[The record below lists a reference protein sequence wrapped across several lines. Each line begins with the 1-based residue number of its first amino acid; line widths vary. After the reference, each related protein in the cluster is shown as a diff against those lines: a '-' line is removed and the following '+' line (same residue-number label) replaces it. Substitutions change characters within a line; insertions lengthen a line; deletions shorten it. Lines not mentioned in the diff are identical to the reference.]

1 MACLTQEQ
9 IEQLAGGEL
18 APAEAAELQ
27 AHVDACKSCG
37 ERIEEWQAWEE
48 LLGDVRKL
56 PSDVFTTAS
65 DECETQVAMQ
75 GDSTTAL
82 TAADLEGAPLPRLP
96 GYRLLRELSHGAQGV
111 VYEAIQEST
120 KRKVA
125 LKVLLPGIHASKRAR
140 KRFEREI
147 EIIAQLRHPN
157 IVSIYDAGRTPEGRY
172 YYAMDYVR
180 GLPLHRHVR
189 EQSLSLEATLSLFMS
204 ICDALQYAHQRG
216 VIHRDLKP
224 TNILVDA
231 DGSPKVLDFGL
242 AKQLASKADTLSLTE
257 QIVGTLPYMAPE
269 QTRGNP
275 DEIDT
280 RTDVYALGVILY
292 ELLTGK
298 YPYPVVGELAD
309 VLHHIA
315 QTPPERP
322 SRAWLTEQGVPSKGM
337 RRRSQRCPIESDL
350 ETVVL
355 KALAKENTRRYQSA
369 GELGRDVDRFLRGE
383 PIEAKR
389 DSALYVLRKMA
400 RQHRSATAAILS
412 LLVILIS
419 TGWISVVYQRRAWAA
434 EAEHAKTVRQL
445 RQSEHQLDNVL
456 EGKLLDPIRTEVIP
470 WFLMEWEAG
479 RDERAQAIM
488 DMVSQESPQR
498 RVMAF
503 LLDEQRRPEEL
514 LIEMPEQHRALA
526 LFAIGERH
534 MRAQRPEE
542 ALHFYSLCMTAKG
555 PSMIRAAAESRLSS
569 LAAQPAGE
577 AGEELAPVDAP
588 ESADRGGE

>member
-9 IEQLAGGEL
+9 IERLAAKEL
-18 APAEAAELQ
+18 APAEAAALQ
-27 AHVDACKSCG
+27 AHVDRCKSCG
-37 ERIEEWQAWEE
+37 ERIEGWHAWEE
-48 LLGDVRKL
+48 LLGDVRRL
-56 PSDVFTTAS
+56 PGDVFTAVS
-65 DECETQVAMQ
+65 DECETQAALQ
-75 GDSTTAL
+75 GDSTTVLA
-82 TAADLEGAPLPRLP
+82 AADPEGAPLPRLP

-147 EIIAQLRHPN
+147 EIIAQLRHAN
-157 IVSIYDAGRTPEGRY
+157 IVSIHDAARTPEGRY

-189 EQSLSLEATLSLFMS
+189 EQSLSLEATLSLFME

-309 VLHHIA
+309 VLRHIA
-315 QTPPERP
+315 ETPPERP
-322 SRAWLTEQGVPSKGM
+322 SQAWLTEQGVPSKSV
-337 RRRSQRCPIESDL
+337 RRRSQRCPIPNDL
-350 ETVVL
+350 ETIVL

-389 DSALYVLRKMA
+389 DSALYLLRKMA
-400 RQHRSATAAILS
+400 RQHRSATAAMLS

-419 TGWISVVYQRRAWAA
+419 TGWISVAYQRRAWVA
-434 EAEHAKTVRQL
+434 EAEHEKTVKQL
-445 RQSEHQLDNVL
+445 RQSEHQLGDVI
-456 EGKLLDPIRTEVIP
+456 EGKLLDPIRSEVLP
-470 WFLMEWEAG
+470 WFLLEWQAG
-479 RDERAQAIM
+479 RDERAQAILE
-488 DMVSQESPQR
+488 MVSQESPQH

-514 LIEMPEQHRALA
+514 LIEMPEQYRALA

-534 MRAQRPEE
+534 MRAQRLGE
-542 ALHFYSLCMTAKG
+542 AHHFYSLCMKAEG
-555 PSMIRAAAESRLSS
+555 PSMIKAAAKSRLSS
-569 LAAQPAGE
+569 LEPQPTGE
-577 AGEELAPVDAP
+577 AGAELAPADAY
-588 ESADRGGE
+588 ESAGQGGS